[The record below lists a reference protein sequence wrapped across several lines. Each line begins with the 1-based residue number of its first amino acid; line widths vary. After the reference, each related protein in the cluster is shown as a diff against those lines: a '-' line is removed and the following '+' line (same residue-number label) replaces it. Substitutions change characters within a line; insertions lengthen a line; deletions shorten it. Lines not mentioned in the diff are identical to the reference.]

1 MPCALGQKYCCLA
14 GRISTANDDDVFVL
28 AELRLDKGRA
38 VIDSSAFKPSKI
50 FNRQSSVLC
59 AGSDHDGAC
68 RDSATIFQFDDVG
81 SAVAGKPRSFGEQH
95 LGTELLRLYV
105 RPRGQIVS
113 GHPRWKTQIVL
124 DPRTGPG
131 LTSGRIGLHQQDVKT
146 FGGTVNRGGQSS
158 RSCADDDQITHKRLV
173 DIFVEPEAVGNFP
186 VAGIVQHGFAATDGH
201 RNIGNGNVELVEQSL
216 HVAVAIQID
225 AFGADNVRSTA
236 AHHHD
241 DVLGDWN
248 VWRRRVALGAPRQQS
263 FSATEVAAINDLPKK
278 DELLADLNRLLLL
291 AAGIGVIF
299 IDLDNFKT
307 VNDTMGHDAGDKCL
321 EEVAR
326 IIGSVVLHKGRLY
339 RYASGDEFM
348 VVLPNVNESEAA
360 ATAERIRKAIELQNV
375 GGSVPVTAS
384 IGVIV
389 AAEKVYGSAEE
400 ILKAAD
406 EEM

>member
-1 MPCALGQKYCCLA
+1 MEKSVQEYADALYIKALHDAREKHKEETTEAAKQMAQRGLSQSFSGIAFGKTIEIDAALVGSQMKARLVSFQEAFEHA
-14 GRISTANDDDVFVL
+14 GA
-28 AELRLDKGRA
+28 
-38 VIDSSAFKPSKI
+38 KPSQDELQEIWKAAEDVYESGI
-50 FNRQSSVLC
+50 QQMGNR
-59 AGSDHDGAC
+59 
-68 RDSATIFQFDDVG
+68 
-81 SAVAGKPRSFGEQH
+81 
-95 LGTELLRLYV
+95 
-105 RPRGQIVS
+105 
-113 GHPRWKTQIVL
+113 
-124 DPRTGPG
+124 
-131 LTSGRIGLHQQDVKT
+131 
-146 FGGTVNRGGQSS
+146 
-158 RSCADDDQITHKRLV
+158 
-173 DIFVEPEAVGNFP
+173 
-186 VAGIVQHGFAATDGH
+186 
-201 RNIGNGNVELVEQSL
+201 QSL

-236 AHHHD
+236 AHYHD

-263 FSATEVAAINDLPKK
+263 FSATEVAALKELPKK
-278 DELLADLNRLLLL
+278 DDLLTDLNRLLLL
-291 AAGIGVIF
+291 PGQIGVIF
-299 IDLDNFKT
+299 IDQDNFKT
-307 VNDTMGHDAGDKCL
+307 VNDTKGHDAGDKCL

-339 RYASGDEFM
+339 RYASEVEFM

-406 EEM
+406 EEMYKSKQKKNAVSLAARG